1 MAFWTYDALRRTMLR
16 PTARPTVMK
25 RIARTQKSAVFVRSG
40 YVKLGEPGA
49 GEEHPDA
56 DRDQVE
62 HADDVV
68 GRRVIRSLL
77 VAVVEAVELR
87 RDDPGGQADEE
98 EDEQLGDIGMNAVEH
113 VPERD
118 LGDDE
123 RGDQP
128 DQVGAEQRPPNEPAS
143 AVARATA
150 GRLRAGAR

>member
-1 MAFWTYDALRRTMLR
+1 
-16 PTARPTVMK
+16 MK
-25 RIARTQKSAVFVRSG
+25 RIARNQKSAVFVRSG
-40 YVKLGEPGA
+40 WVNVGEPGA
-49 GEEHPDA
+49 REEHPDA

-98 EDEQLGDIGMNAVEH
+98 EDEQLGDFGMNAVEH

-118 LGDDE
+118 LGDEE

-128 DQVGAEQRPPNEPAS
+128 DEVRAEQRPPYEPAS
-143 AVARATA
+143 AVAPQRRGA
-150 GRLRAGAR
+150 LRAGAR